1 MPSRQPP
8 QRGRRRIREFL
19 GDPQVLDRT
28 LRATSIGLILVLVGG
43 CVVLLLAFVM
53 ELALVVVAVGGI
65 GSMVLASYV
74 FIRLWPHE
82 VEPPSRVS
90 EAIAEALEEPKPKP
104 LSPEEYL
111 IQRQRAQKL
120 IAQKAAPIL
129 AKAIRGILQQDERRR
144 RGR

>member
-1 MPSRQPP
+1 MPDRKAPH
-8 QRGRRRIREFL
+8 RGRRGIRELL
-19 GDPQVLDRT
+19 GDPEVLDGM

-43 CVVLLLAFVM
+43 CMFLLLAIVM

-90 EAIAEALEEPKPKP
+90 EVIAEALEEPKPKP
-104 LSPEEYL
+104 LSPEEYR
-111 IQRQRAQKL
+111 IQRARAQKL

-144 RGR
+144 GRR